1 MQQMIWQGSYNS
13 MCFIASPVL
22 ESFDDMAYFG
32 LNMNDFAIHDPTK
45 DVLFSQSISSASPA
59 AVSTRPPTTVDKSVG
74 SLPTPLSEPKE
85 ASDIRNSSDTVKPS
99 GLLGTLFG
107 SKLNSNYPANKKA
120 KKLLATAR
128 SEVSNEYPSSLAT
141 SNESLSS
148 SQSIKTLKESNS
160 SHDIPSVHN
169 NAITPTLCP
178 RISQPGTTDNCAR
191 LECAFKEVNS
201 THGHQILLESSFS
214 LELFDLKKD
223 DDTGFLAWV

>member
-1 MQQMIWQGSYNS
+1 

-22 ESFDDMAYFG
+22 ESFDDVAYFG

-45 DVLFSQSISSASPA
+45 DVLFSQSISSGSPA
-59 AVSTRPPTTVDKSVG
+59 AVSTKPPTTVDKSVG
-74 SLPTPLSEPKE
+74 SLPTPLHEPKE
-85 ASDIRNSSDTVKPS
+85 ASSSEAVRPS
-99 GLLGTLFG
+99 GLLGALFG

-120 KKLLATAR
+120 KKHLAAAR
-128 SEVSNEYPSSLAT
+128 SEVAYEYSSSLAT

-160 SHDIPSVHN
+160 SLDMPSVHNN

-178 RISQPGTTDNCAR
+178 RISQQGGTTENYAR

-201 THGHQILLESSFS
+201 TRASNI
-214 LELFDLKKD
+214 
-223 DDTGFLAWV
+223 A